1 MYTRILVAVFLLA
14 VTLGATAG
22 CQQVRR
28 MAGITT
34 TIDSP
39 DDGSPEALVRDVLSS
54 AIESDESKG
63 WEAYRK
69 LLHSEQLLSR
79 ASEKAWRTM
88 NYPALRRKVRLYL
101 EDDAVPTYELAY
113 IEEVAPSSVKLFV
126 SNEKSEVP
134 TPCTLKPDANH
145 GGAWRITL
153 CSL

>member
-1 MYTRILVAVFLLA
+1 MRTRILITALLLT
-14 VTLGATAG
+14 VTLGATSG

-28 MAGITT
+28 MLGITT
-34 TIDSP
+34 TIDNP
-39 DDGSPEALVRDVLSS
+39 DAGTPEALVRDVLAA

-69 LLHSEQLLSR
+69 LLHSEQLLSGS
-79 ASEKAWRTM
+79 SEKAWRTM
-88 NYPALRRKVRLYL
+88 NYPALRRKARLYL
-101 EDDAVPTYELAY
+101 EDDGVPIYELAY
-113 IEEVAPSSVKLFV
+113 TEEVAPSSVKIFV
-126 SNEKSEVP
+126 SNEKSEIP